1 MSPTMTFIVSEKT
14 STELYS
20 YRLIKPFTV
29 SYFKTGI
36 TLKCIT
42 LMVKQTVQ
50 TFRMNHEDCYVIYL
64 KVVLFQF
71 LGQCSV
77 SVFSLDSGNS

>member
-1 MSPTMTFIVSEKT
+1 MSLTMTFIVSEKT

-29 SYFKTGI
+29 SYFTGI
-36 TLKCIT
+36 PLKCIT

-77 SVFSLDSGNS
+77 SLFSLDSGNS